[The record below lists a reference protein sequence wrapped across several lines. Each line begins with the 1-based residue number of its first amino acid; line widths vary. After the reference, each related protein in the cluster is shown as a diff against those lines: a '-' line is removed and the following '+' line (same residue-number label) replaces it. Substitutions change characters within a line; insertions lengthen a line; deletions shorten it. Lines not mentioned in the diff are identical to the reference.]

1 MTRGHLLAWLPRHG
15 NALRNLL
22 REAWLEY
29 ARDYAR
35 YFAVAMVYYALVSLV
50 PLLLLVLAAFGW
62 LLRLSPMVA
71 DAERQV
77 LAAVETGF
85 GPELLAGVQQL
96 LEWLRDQ
103 SLVASVVSAIGL
115 AFTASVLV
123 QQLRMSLRAIWRQAP
138 PLLSGSLQAGVWQTI
153 FQKAIAFV
161 MVLSAGLLLFAA
173 LTVIV
178 AVQWIGGLMSEV
190 PLLGQGVERLIA
202 VGVPVVVVFV
212 IFAVLF
218 SFLPPARLR
227 MRHVW
232 LAALLCSLGWFIG
245 VEILALYG
253 IYLKGN
259 VSAYGAL
266 GAALVVMLWMK
277 LVSQLFFFGAE
288 LCKVISLKETAT
300 GGAMIRPMAN

>member
-1 MTRGHLLAWLPRHG
+1 MGRAKGIATHFPVGTRGHLFAWLPRHG

-22 REAWLEY
+22 SEAWLEY

-161 MVLSAGLLLFAA
+161 MILSAGLLLFAA

-178 AVQWIGGLMSEV
+178 AVQWIGNFVAGVLITPHLYPHDLAILIVPTAFAVKLYGAVVPARVILLLIAMGIYPLLALMSAHRLP
-190 PLLGQGVERLIA
+190 PLLPVGFLLILGLCVRSVRQSGEDRGQM
-202 VGVPVVVVFV
+202 PN
-212 IFAVLF
+212 
-218 SFLPPARLR
+218 P
-227 MRHVW
+227 
-232 LAALLCSLGWFIG
+232 
-245 VEILALYG
+245 
-253 IYLKGN
+253 
-259 VSAYGAL
+259 
-266 GAALVVMLWMK
+266 
-277 LVSQLFFFGAE
+277 
-288 LCKVISLKETAT
+288 
-300 GGAMIRPMAN
+300 